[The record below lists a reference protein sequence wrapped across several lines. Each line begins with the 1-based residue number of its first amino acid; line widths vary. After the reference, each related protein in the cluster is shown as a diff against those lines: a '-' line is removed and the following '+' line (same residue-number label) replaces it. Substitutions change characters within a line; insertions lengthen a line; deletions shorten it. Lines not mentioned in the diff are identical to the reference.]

1 MINSFLNT
9 TKTIENNTKNCYSNF
24 ICRRE
29 RRLNNGKNNAHI
41 LRNVRHKNEY
51 NNHRFYMGNEKD
63 DSKNTNLSEMY
74 SKIHRWDLYKSN
86 SKPKKEENEIRLNF
100 KTNNHNYHNINT
112 AYHSFEKK
120 EKIYERNT
128 YDNKNS
134 NNIKLIENEVYTPRL
149 NNKSKNI
156 VYQQNCND
164 LSKTMNN
171 FKNRDNY
178 GYHEIKDVKKNNK
191 VNKNSNI
198 NSNNNKNNNIKTER
212 KNDKKS
218 IPNYLS
224 INISNNNSFRR
235 SLNIN
240 NNTGTSNNI
249 NNNNNNNT
257 NNTKNYNSKNNIPKN
272 ELNTNNIVNDANK
285 NSNQRKNSYLNFKTA
300 QNYFNPPK
308 NIITEES
315 NNYSSYKNII
325 EPKKNIKNEK
335 QKNET
340 NNNIKNLNKS
350 LLIRKIYIK
359 STPEDKRPKNCNG
372 SRVNIIKRNNLMN
385 TNIFFNNKE
394 NDKNMINSNRFL
406 SGEFKDVVKDGKK
419 ERIINRITNTEKK
432 ISNSKI
438 PNNKISKINKINKMY
453 SPIKKENSKI
463 NNHLKQNSYLNYNTN
478 STEKKNSKLN
488 EKYEINHIFKKVEK
502 INLNKITTR
511 KNKNEKANEIKIPNA
526 HRINEK
532 TLKVNS
538 KEKTNNSIILQT
550 NDSLRRLKEKA
561 TQKIN
566 ISKEKD
572 EIQKTNTNNR
582 KANINTNTYIKKCI
596 KNYEG
601 KENKINKSNNNKN
614 YLKPKQKNEIVNNNS
629 QSKPNNK
636 YNNNPFNREDN
647 TKKKELKDEKNKNSY
662 KFLIK
667 KKCKSIEK
675 NDNKNNEEPP
685 IAKAKKKLRSRTKT
699 KSKAKKHSDKVK
711 HLDKLKIF
719 KYSETN
725 YNIYYESSTNC
736 SKDNYDY
743 RYKKLALKSTKSHS
757 KKKKNINSFNLNY
770 KTFEEDFK
778 INKDNINEKY
788 QNLKPQISVRI
799 TLSKQNNVNI
809 AGILRYFKVIYFCSE
824 NLRNKYDYDS
834 EDTSEFYNAKF

>member
-9 TKTIENNTKNCYSNF
+9 TKTIENSTKNCNSNC

-29 RRLNNGKNNAHI
+29 RRFNNGKNDAHI
-41 LRNVRHKNEY
+41 LRNVRQKNEY

-74 SKIHRWDLYKSN
+74 SKIHRWDLYKCN
-86 SKPKKEENEIRLNF
+86 SKPKKEENEIRLSI
-100 KTNNHNYHNINT
+100 KTKNHNYHNINT

-156 VYQQNCND
+156 VYQKNCND

-178 GYHEIKDVKKNNK
+178 GYHEIKDVKKNNN
-191 VNKNSNI
+191 VNQNNNNNSNQ
-198 NSNNNKNNNIKTER
+198 NKNKNNKIKTES
-212 KNDKKS
+212 KNTKKN

-224 INISNNNSFRR
+224 INISNNSSFRR

-249 NNNNNNNT
+249 NNNTNSNNNNII
-257 NNTKNYNSKNNIPKN
+257 NYNTKNNIKKN
-272 ELNTNNIVNDANK
+272 ELNNNNNVNDANK

-300 QNYFNPPK
+300 QNYFNPQK
-308 NIITEES
+308 NIIKEES
-315 NNYSSYKNII
+315 NNYSSYKNIK
-325 EPKKNIKNEK
+325 EPKKEIKNEK
-335 QKNET
+335 PKINET
-340 NNNIKNLNKS
+340 NDNNKNLNNS

-394 NDKNMINSNRFL
+394 NDKNIINSNRFL
-406 SGEFKDVVKDGKK
+406 SGEFKEIVKDEKK
-419 ERIINRITNTEKK
+419 DKIINGITNTEKK

-438 PNNKISKINKINKMY
+438 PTNKINKINKMY

-463 NNHLKQNSYLNYNTN
+463 INHLKQNSYLNCNTN
-478 STEKKNSKLN
+478 STEKKVSKRN

-502 INLNKITTR
+502 NNLNKLTTR
-511 KNKNEKANEIKIPNA
+511 KNKNEKINETKIPNA

-538 KEKTNNSIILQT
+538 KDKNNNSIILQT
-550 NDSLRRLKEKA
+550 NDSLRRLKEK
-561 TQKIN
+561 TSLNIN

-572 EIQKTNTNNR
+572 EIHKTNENIKNT
-582 KANINTNTYIKKCI
+582 NINTNTYIKKCI
-596 KNYEG
+596 KKYEG
-601 KENKINKSNNNKN
+601 KDIKNNIKN
-614 YLKPKQKNEIVNNNS
+614 YIKPKQKNEVNNNN

-647 TKKKELKDEKNKNSY
+647 TKKKDINDDKNKNSY

-675 NDNKNNEEPP
+675 NDNKNNEELP
-685 IAKAKKKLRSRTKT
+685 KQKSKKKLRSRTKT

-711 HLDKLKIF
+711 YLDKLKIF

-725 YNIYYESSTNC
+725 YNINYESSTNC

-743 RYKKLALKSTKSHS
+743 RYKKFVLKSTRSHS

-809 AGILRYFKVIYFCSE
+809 AGILRYFKVNYFCSE